1 MVPGTRRGLGR
12 SVRVPTT
19 GGFARRVWASPSSAP
34 IGQWVEAGKGTALT
48 IRRSR
53 GRGLRRGT
61 ASQGGDYR
69 GAAGGVGR
77 VPAGRLVLRQA
88 GRASCP
94 TSQQSAAVGLDSRC
108 VCSPCRSTV
117 CACEN

>member
-1 MVPGTRRGLGR
+1 MVPRTRRGVGR
-12 SVRVPTT
+12 SARPPTT
-19 GGFARRVWASPSSAP
+19 GSFARRVWASPPSAP
-34 IGQWVEAGKGTALT
+34 IGQWVEARRGTALA
-48 IRRSR
+48 IRGSR

-77 VPAGRLVLRQA
+77 VSAGRLVLRSA

-94 TSQQSAAVGLDSRC
+94 TSQQSAAVGLD
-108 VCSPCRSTV
+108 
-117 CACEN
+117 